1 MSWWIQRVLEGHLLR
16 KAWVVATILAAL
28 LAGMV
33 GFDQSAD
40 ASSYYLEELQFLQ
53 LTNDYCQEKGL
64 ETLFLSDTLAVSAER
79 HCEYMML

>member
-1 MSWWIQRVLEGHLLR
+1 LLR
-16 KAWVVATILAAL
+16 KAWVVAAILAAL

-53 LTNDYCQEKGL
+53 LTND
-64 ETLFLSDTLAVSAER
+64 
-79 HCEYMML
+79 

>member
-16 KAWVVATILAAL
+16 KAWVVAAILAAL

-53 LTNDYCQEKGL
+53 LTND
-64 ETLFLSDTLAVSAER
+64 
-79 HCEYMML
+79 